1 MQELVRA
8 GRGRIVRVQG
18 LVTSMVEVVG
28 QAVTLKFIVKHFTEG
43 VKDVVLPPKPGL
55 WTKML

>member
-28 QAVTLKFIVKHFTEG
+28 QAVTLTFIVKHFTES
-43 VKDVVLPPKPGL
+43 VKDVAVAPKPGL
-55 WTKML
+55 